1 VEEQKR
7 IEARRKSSRESKRR
21 SRERKQV
28 LQRAAS
34 LLLQNHIVERA
45 AVLEE
50 APVVLEEAPVV
61 LEEAP
66 VVLEE
71 APAVATMLQ
80 IEYRRMKSELE
91 VERKK
96 NIDALEITKHY
107 IQVMEE
113 LKSKHTVV
121 VEEITKNCIEVV
133 KEIKSEHI
141 VVVEKIT
148 KNHSAEMKDQM
159 KETDSM
165 QSKYEAAMR
174 VALLVCTTDTDRKA
188 NEKEAK
194 RLMKEAKGETT
205 RDVLDEDWWNPGLA
219 CTATSKFRQAAVEKG
234 QTDPGRFTVKS
245 AKQFGFHC
253 IDILDDLLLEEAKL
267 QLLDCTASKCILSID
282 HPGVQ
287 ELIKLLQK
295 SFYRGEE
302 KCHSR
307 LHFNHANFHAPK
319 GMNEIYKAVAL
330 ELGDGITIRSASNF
344 RNKAIALAE
353 KAPAE
358 TETVGTVPA
367 ASIDD
372 MPELLDEEETNPGTD
387 VTTWTS
393 LELMQFLGD
402 HWDTHALPTTFF
414 SFSAND
420 SYVYYKLQ
428 NKIVAKLLIP
438 AGFSIVVTTEI
449 HSGLKTLNPYKLKH
463 CSESSDDRLLFR
475 IVHQVGPEGINMDRS
490 SDSWLKFA
498 TDAVKKIFNRQK

>member
-1 VEEQKR
+1 M
-7 IEARRKSSRESKRR
+7 
-21 SRERKQV
+21 
-28 LQRAAS
+28 
-34 LLLQNHIVERA
+34 LLENHIVEGA

-50 APVVLEEAPVV
+50 APV
-61 LEEAP
+61 
-66 VVLEE
+66 
-71 APAVATMLQ
+71 
-80 IEYRRMKSELE
+80 EYRQMKLELE

-96 NIDALEITKHY
+96 RIDVLEITKKY
-107 IQVMEE
+107 IQVVEE

-319 GMNEIYKAVAL
+319 GMNEMYKAVAL

-498 TDAVKKIFNRQK
+498 SDAVKIIFNRQK

>member
-1 VEEQKR
+1 
-7 IEARRKSSRESKRR
+7 
-21 SRERKQV
+21 
-28 LQRAAS
+28 
-34 LLLQNHIVERA
+34 
-45 AVLEE
+45 
-50 APVVLEEAPVV
+50 
-61 LEEAP
+61 
-66 VVLEE
+66 
-71 APAVATMLQ
+71 
-80 IEYRRMKSELE
+80 
-91 VERKK
+91 
-96 NIDALEITKHY
+96 
-107 IQVMEE
+107 
-113 LKSKHTVV
+113 
-121 VEEITKNCIEVV
+121 
-133 KEIKSEHI
+133 
-141 VVVEKIT
+141 
-148 KNHSAEMKDQM
+148 
-159 KETDSM
+159 
-165 QSKYEAAMR
+165 
-174 VALLVCTTDTDRKA
+174 LVCTTDTDRKA

-205 RDVLDEDWWNPGLA
+205 RDVLDEVWWNRGSA

-319 GMNEIYKAVAL
+319 GMNEMYKAVAL